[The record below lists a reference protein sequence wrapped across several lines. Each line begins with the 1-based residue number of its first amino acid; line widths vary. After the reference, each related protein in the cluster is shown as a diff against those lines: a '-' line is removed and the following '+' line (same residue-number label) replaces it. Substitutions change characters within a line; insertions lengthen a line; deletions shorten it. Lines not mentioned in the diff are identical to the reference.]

1 MFLDFSLR
9 RINIDN
15 FNGEKEQ
22 IMIEHII
29 KPELPNSTLELIK
42 QEKNGGSMGGNK
54 RYEFNLL
61 LNVNHTIDK
70 VCLIALS
77 YEELKKWIVG
87 INALTSNKNNL
98 IRLAS
103 LINYWLNINF

>member
-1 MFLDFSLR
+1 MFLDFSLL

-22 IMIEHII
+22 IMVEHIL

-42 QEKNGGSMGGNK
+42 HEKNGFSMGGTK

-61 LNVNHTIDK
+61 LNVHNTVEK
-70 VCLIALS
+70 VSLIALN
-77 YEELKKWIVG
+77 YEELKRWIVG

-103 LINYWLNINF
+103 LINY